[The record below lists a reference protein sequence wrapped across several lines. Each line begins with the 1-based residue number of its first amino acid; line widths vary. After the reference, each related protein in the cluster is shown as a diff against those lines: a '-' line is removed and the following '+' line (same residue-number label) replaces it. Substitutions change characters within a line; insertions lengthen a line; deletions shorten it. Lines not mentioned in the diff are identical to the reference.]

1 MKTYESI
8 INSNQV
14 TIGTIL
20 VDFCYNNEVWHT
32 FKVTEVKDH
41 GIELKCPSG
50 AYIFVSNE
58 KLSLA
63 KEYFKRVN

>member
-1 MKTYESI
+1 MKAYESI

-14 TIGTIL
+14 NIGTML
-20 VDFCYNNEVWHT
+20 FDMDYNNDVWHT
-32 FKVTEVKDH
+32 YKVTDVKDH

-58 KLSLA
+58 KLALA